1 MKLLVSIMVSM
12 FPLTKKSWTMN
23 LNFELQ
29 LILMISLFLLAL
41 TVNEVIVIVVDR
53 FQAA

>member
-29 LILMISLFLLAL
+29 LILMILFLLAL

-53 FQAA
+53 FQAV